1 MLRQLGAFSICRWNT
16 HHKHRSF
23 NISEPR
29 INERIRVPEVR
40 LVGPAGEQ
48 VGIVRIED
56 ALRLAAESDLDLVE
70 VAPQA
75 KPPVCKL
82 MDFGKYKYEAAVK
95 AREARKNQT
104 NTVLKEIRF
113 RLKID
118 THDYETKRGHAL
130 RFLGAGDKVK
140 AMIQFRGREQ
150 QRPEMGLR
158 LLQRFAEDVAE
169 VGVVESSPRI
179 DGRNMVM
186 VIGPLKNKAE
196 AKAEARRAT
205 QRAEAK
211 AQNEAKATGRVDTS
225 GDDQAP
231 LTQSLADLLPEGFQV
246 NTAAE
251 PEAPAA
257 AAAPEAAV
265 ETPAAAAPA
274 LRPSAGSSQGCRGSS
289 GAGGSEAGGSQA
301 GGSQGRKRPEARS
314 AQGCPAAE
322 GHRHP
327 RPQAP
332 AAPKAAEAATPAP
345 AAPSLRQCLLHRS
358 RWPGPLR
365 RSPLHAPRHHGPR
378 PSRQARRPTSSKLR
392 KVPPSGSQQPACRPQ
407 GRLHERTADI
417 VCGYV
422 RRSVPMPKMKTHS
435 GAKKRFKLTGSGKL
449 RRQQANRRHYLE
461 HKSSR
466 LTRRLAGDKIVF
478 KGDAKVI
485 RKMLGI

>member
-16 HHKHRSF
+16 HLNNRSS

-150 QRPEMGLR
+150 QRPEMGIR
-158 LLQRFAEDVAE
+158 LLQRFADDVAE

-186 VIGPLKNKAE
+186 VVGPLKNKAE

-211 AQNEAKATGRVDTS
+211 AQNEAKAGGRVDVS
-225 GDDQAP
+225 RDQPAM
-231 LTQSLADLLPEGFQV
+231 TQSLADLLPEGFAV
-246 NTAAE
+246 NTEEAAPE
-251 PEAPAA
+251 VTAEAAMASTSAEAPAEAVAAPEAEAPATEAPKQEAPKQEAPKQEAPVEEAPKQEAPKAAPVKEAPKQAAPKREAPKA
-257 AAAPEAAV
+257 AAAPRPAVSKPAAARAP
-265 ETPAAAAPA
+265 ESPRPAAAAPVA
-274 LRPSAGSSQGCRGSS
+274 PKPAGVPSPPP
-289 GAGGSEAGGSQA
+289 
-301 GGSQGRKRPEARS
+301 KPVAR
-314 AQGCPAAE
+314 
-322 GHRHP
+322 
-327 RPQAP
+327 P
-332 AAPKAAEAATPAP
+332 AAPKPAARP
-345 AAPSLRQCLLHRS
+345 AAPK
-358 RWPGPLR
+358 PG
-365 RSPLHAPRHHGPR
+365 
-378 PSRQARRPTSSKLR
+378 TK
-392 KVPPSGSQQPACRPQ
+392 
-407 GRLHERTADI
+407 
-417 VCGYV
+417 
-422 RRSVPMPKMKTHS
+422 KT
-435 GAKKRFKLTGSGKL
+435 
-449 RRQQANRRHYLE
+449 N
-461 HKSSR
+461 
-466 LTRRLAGDKIVF
+466 
-478 KGDAKVI
+478 
-485 RKMLGI
+485 

>member
-1 MLRQLGAFSICRWNT
+1 M
-16 HHKHRSF
+16 
-23 NISEPR
+23 
-29 INERIRVPEVR
+29 NERIRVPEVR

-150 QRPEMGLR
+150 QRPEMGIR
-158 LLQRFAEDVAE
+158 LLQRFADDVAE

-186 VIGPLKNKAE
+186 VVGPLKNKAE

-211 AQNEAKATGRVDTS
+211 AQNEAKASGRVDTS

-231 LTQSLADLLPEGFQV
+231 LTQSLADLLPEGFAI
-246 NTAAE
+246 TTE
-251 PEAPAA
+251 PETVAEAPAQEPA
-257 AAAPEAAV
+257 AVEPAAAEAPAKAAEAPKQEAPKQEAPKAAAPKAAAPKAAAPKAAAPKAAPAPKAA
-265 ETPAAAAPA
+265 EKPAAAAPA
-274 LRPSAGSSQGCRGSS
+274 
-289 GAGGSEAGGSQA
+289 
-301 GGSQGRKRPEARS
+301 
-314 AQGCPAAE
+314 
-322 GHRHP
+322 
-327 RPQAP
+327 AP
-332 AAPKAAEAATPAP
+332 AAPAAAPKPAAVPAPPKPVARP
-345 AAPSLRQCLLHRS
+345 AAPKPAAR
-358 RWPGPLR
+358 P
-365 RSPLHAPRHHGPR
+365 APK
-378 PSRQARRPTSSKLR
+378 A
-392 KVPPSGSQQPACRPQ
+392 VPKPA
-407 GRLHERTADI
+407 G
-417 VCGYV
+417 
-422 RRSVPMPKMKTHS
+422 KKT
-435 GAKKRFKLTGSGKL
+435 T
-449 RRQQANRRHYLE
+449 
-461 HKSSR
+461 
-466 LTRRLAGDKIVF
+466 
-478 KGDAKVI
+478 
-485 RKMLGI
+485 

>member
-1 MLRQLGAFSICRWNT
+1 MRPTAAMCGWRVSFCRIVFQFASGVLSHPRRPFSQFHREARLPGKGRAFPAGTVLAKRGQPLRVCLSDPRGLRLLRQLGAFSVCRWNT
-16 HHKHRSF
+16 NHEHRSF

-211 AQNEAKATGRVDTS
+211 AQNEAKAAGRVDTS
-225 GDDQAP
+225 GADQAP
-231 LTQSLADLLPEGFQV
+231 LTQSLADLLPEGFAITTEPETEAPEQEPAPAV
-246 NTAAE
+246 EPDVAEAPKQEAPKAAE
-251 PEAPAA
+251 APKQEAPK
-257 AAAPEAAV
+257 AAAPK
-265 ETPAAAAPA
+265 AAAPKA
-274 LRPSAGSSQGCRGSS
+274 
-289 GAGGSEAGGSQA
+289 
-301 GGSQGRKRPEARS
+301 
-314 AQGCPAAE
+314 
-322 GHRHP
+322 
-327 RPQAP
+327 
-332 AAPKAAEAATPAP
+332 AAPKAAE
-345 AAPSLRQCLLHRS
+345 
-358 RWPGPLR
+358 
-365 RSPLHAPRHHGPR
+365 
-378 PSRQARRPTSSKLR
+378 
-392 KVPPSGSQQPACRPQ
+392 
-407 GRLHERTADI
+407 
-417 VCGYV
+417 
-422 RRSVPMPKMKTHS
+422 
-435 GAKKRFKLTGSGKL
+435 
-449 RRQQANRRHYLE
+449 
-461 HKSSR
+461 
-466 LTRRLAGDKIVF
+466 
-478 KGDAKVI
+478 
-485 RKMLGI
+485 

>member
-1 MLRQLGAFSICRWNT
+1 MRQQLGAFSICRWNT
-16 HHKHRSF
+16 HHNNRSF
-23 NISEPR
+23 DISEPR

-56 ALRLAAESDLDLVE
+56 ALRLAAEADLDLVE

-150 QRPEMGLR
+150 QRPEMGIR

-169 VGVVESSPRI
+169 VGVIESSPRI

-196 AKAEARRAT
+196 AKAEARRAA

-211 AQNEAKATGRVDTS
+211 AQNEAKAAGRIDVS
-225 GDDQAP
+225 GEDAP
-231 LTQSLADLLPEGFQV
+231 LTQSLADLLPAELLTQAGETQAEETASETV
-246 NTAAE
+246 EAEAAE
-251 PEAPAA
+251 VEEAPVVE
-257 AAAPEAAV
+257 AAPVAEETVVEEAPVVEKAPVVEAAPV
-265 ETPAAAAPA
+265 AEPAKAPAPVKAPQPAKAPVQAAPKPVVPAAP
-274 LRPSAGSSQGCRGSS
+274 
-289 GAGGSEAGGSQA
+289 
-301 GGSQGRKRPEARS
+301 K
-314 AQGCPAAE
+314 PAATPVPKPMAKPAVPKPAA
-322 GHRHP
+322 R
-327 RPQAP
+327 P
-332 AAPKAAEAATPAP
+332 AAPKAAPKP
-345 AAPSLRQCLLHRS
+345 AA
-358 RWPGPLR
+358 
-365 RSPLHAPRHHGPR
+365 
-378 PSRQARRPTSSKLR
+378 R
-392 KVPPSGSQQPACRPQ
+392 K
-407 GRLHERTADI
+407 T
-417 VCGYV
+417 
-422 RRSVPMPKMKTHS
+422 
-435 GAKKRFKLTGSGKL
+435 
-449 RRQQANRRHYLE
+449 N
-461 HKSSR
+461 
-466 LTRRLAGDKIVF
+466 
-478 KGDAKVI
+478 
-485 RKMLGI
+485 

>member
-1 MLRQLGAFSICRWNT
+1 MAPRGAAPIFEAFDCTSNWRPSLFAGET
-16 HHKHRSF
+16 HHNHRSF

-118 THDYETKRGHAL
+118 KHDYETKRGHAL

-150 QRPEMGLR
+150 QRPEMGIR

-196 AKAEARRAT
+196 AKAEARRAA

-211 AQNEAKATGRVDTS
+211 AQNEAKAASRVDTS
-225 GDDQAP
+225 GDQGP
-231 LTQSLADLLPEGFQV
+231 MTQSLADLLPAGL
-246 NTAAE
+246 TAAE
-251 PEAPAA
+251 EEPTQET
-257 AAAPEAAV
+257 AAPVV
-265 ETPAAAAPA
+265 E
-274 LRPSAGSSQGCRGSS
+274 
-289 GAGGSEAGGSQA
+289 E
-301 GGSQGRKRPEARS
+301 
-314 AQGCPAAE
+314 
-322 GHRHP
+322 
-327 RPQAP
+327 
-332 AAPKAAEAATPAP
+332 ATPAP
-345 AAPSLRQCLLHRS
+345 AEEAPVSAAPAEPEAAEETPAVEEIPAAEEAPVVEEAPAPVAAPAQEAPKPAVPS
-358 RWPGPLR
+358 APKPAVPAAPKPMAKPAAPKPG
-365 RSPLHAPRHHGPR
+365 A
-378 PSRQARRPTSSKLR
+378 RPTAPKAAPKPASR
-392 KVPPSGSQQPACRPQ
+392 K
-407 GRLHERTADI
+407 T
-417 VCGYV
+417 
-422 RRSVPMPKMKTHS
+422 
-435 GAKKRFKLTGSGKL
+435 
-449 RRQQANRRHYLE
+449 N
-461 HKSSR
+461 
-466 LTRRLAGDKIVF
+466 
-478 KGDAKVI
+478 
-485 RKMLGI
+485 

>member
-16 HHKHRSF
+16 NHKHRSF

-225 GDDQAP
+225 GADQAP
-231 LTQSLADLLPEGFQV
+231 LTQSLADLLPEGYQV
-246 NTAAE
+246 NTPAE

-265 ETPAAAAPA
+265 DAPAAAAAEAPLQEAPKQEAPKQEAPKAAPPKREAPKAAAAKPPA
-274 LRPSAGSSQGCRGSS
+274 
-289 GAGGSEAGGSQA
+289 
-301 GGSQGRKRPEARS
+301 
-314 AQGCPAAE
+314 PAAA
-322 GHRHP
+322 
-327 RPQAP
+327 AP

-345 AAPSLRQCLLHRS
+345 AAPKPAAVPAPPKPVARPAAPKPAAR
-358 RWPGPLR
+358 PA
-365 RSPLHAPRHHGPR
+365 APRATP
-378 PSRQARRPTSSKLR
+378 K
-392 KVPPSGSQQPACRPQ
+392 PA
-407 GRLHERTADI
+407 G
-417 VCGYV
+417 
-422 RRSVPMPKMKTHS
+422 KKT
-435 GAKKRFKLTGSGKL
+435 
-449 RRQQANRRHYLE
+449 N
-461 HKSSR
+461 
-466 LTRRLAGDKIVF
+466 
-478 KGDAKVI
+478 
-485 RKMLGI
+485 

>member
-1 MLRQLGAFSICRWNT
+1 M
-16 HHKHRSF
+16 
-23 NISEPR
+23 SEPR

-150 QRPEMGLR
+150 QRPEMGIR
-158 LLQRFAEDVAE
+158 LLQRFADDVAE

-186 VIGPLKNKAE
+186 VVGPLKNKAE

-211 AQNEAKATGRVDTS
+211 AQNEAKASGRVDTS
-225 GDDQAP
+225 GQDQAP
-231 LTQSLADLLPEGFQV
+231 MTQSLADLLPEGFTV
-246 NTAAE
+246 STE
-251 PEAPAA
+251 PEAAAPKQEAPEADAAKQEAPKAEAPKQEAPKQEAPKAAAPKQEAPKVAAPKQEAPKAAAPKSAPAPKPAA
-257 AAAPEAAV
+257 AKPEAAAP
-265 ETPAAAAPA
+265 TAPKPAAVPAP
-274 LRPSAGSSQGCRGSS
+274 P
-289 GAGGSEAGGSQA
+289 
-301 GGSQGRKRPEARS
+301 KPVAR
-314 AQGCPAAE
+314 
-322 GHRHP
+322 
-327 RPQAP
+327 P
-332 AAPKAAEAATPAP
+332 AAPKPAARPAP
-345 AAPSLRQCLLHRS
+345 KA
-358 RWPGPLR
+358 
-365 RSPLHAPRHHGPR
+365 
-378 PSRQARRPTSSKLR
+378 
-392 KVPPSGSQQPACRPQ
+392 VPKPA
-407 GRLHERTADI
+407 G
-417 VCGYV
+417 
-422 RRSVPMPKMKTHS
+422 KKT
-435 GAKKRFKLTGSGKL
+435 
-449 RRQQANRRHYLE
+449 N
-461 HKSSR
+461 
-466 LTRRLAGDKIVF
+466 
-478 KGDAKVI
+478 
-485 RKMLGI
+485 

>member
-1 MLRQLGAFSICRWNT
+1 VQPPWRKAHPIFEAFDCSGNWGPSLFCRWNT
-16 HHKHRSF
+16 HNNHRSF

-150 QRPEMGLR
+150 QRPEMGIR
-158 LLQRFAEDVAE
+158 LLQRFADDVAE

-186 VIGPLKNKAE
+186 VVGPLKNKAE

-211 AQNEAKATGRVDTS
+211 AQNEAKASGRVDVS
-225 GDDQAP
+225 GDDFVP
-231 LTQSLADLLPEGFQV
+231 LTQSLADLLPEGFAI
-246 NTAAE
+246 TTE
-251 PEAPAA
+251 PEADVPQAEEAEAAAPAA
-257 AAAPEAAV
+257 AEASEADSAAAEPAAKASAAEAAPAAEAPVREAAPQEAPKQTAPKATAPRTAAPRREAPKAAPAPAKAPVAPRPAV
-265 ETPAAAAPA
+265 EAAKPAAAAPA
-274 LRPSAGSSQGCRGSS
+274 AS
-289 GAGGSEAGGSQA
+289 
-301 GGSQGRKRPEARS
+301 K
-314 AQGCPAAE
+314 PAVPMPKPV
-322 GHRHP
+322 P
-327 RPQAP
+327 RP
-332 AAPKAAEAATPAP
+332 AAPKPAARPAP
-345 AAPSLRQCLLHRS
+345 KAAPK
-358 RWPGPLR
+358 P
-365 RSPLHAPRHHGPR
+365 A
-378 PSRQARRPTSSKLR
+378 SK
-392 KVPPSGSQQPACRPQ
+392 
-407 GRLHERTADI
+407 
-417 VCGYV
+417 
-422 RRSVPMPKMKTHS
+422 KT
-435 GAKKRFKLTGSGKL
+435 T
-449 RRQQANRRHYLE
+449 
-461 HKSSR
+461 
-466 LTRRLAGDKIVF
+466 
-478 KGDAKVI
+478 
-485 RKMLGI
+485 

>member
-211 AQNEAKATGRVDTS
+211 AQNEAKASGRIDVS
-225 GDDQAP
+225 GDDQVP

-246 NTAAE
+246 NTEAA
-251 PEAPAA
+251 PEASA

-265 ETPAAAAPA
+265 EAPAAEAPAEAPEQPAEAPKQEAPKQEAPKQEAPKAAEPKREAPKAAAPKAAPAKAPAPKAAAPA
-274 LRPSAGSSQGCRGSS
+274 APQ
-289 GAGGSEAGGSQA
+289 
-301 GGSQGRKRPEARS
+301 
-314 AQGCPAAE
+314 AAE
-322 GHRHP
+322 AEAP
-327 RPQAP
+327 AP
-332 AAPKAAEAATPAP
+332 AAPKPAAVPAPPKPVARP
-345 AAPSLRQCLLHRS
+345 AAPK
-358 RWPGPLR
+358 PGARPAVPR
-365 RSPLHAPRHHGPR
+365 AP
-378 PSRQARRPTSSKLR
+378 K
-392 KVPPSGSQQPACRPQ
+392 PA
-407 GRLHERTADI
+407 G
-417 VCGYV
+417 
-422 RRSVPMPKMKTHS
+422 KKT
-435 GAKKRFKLTGSGKL
+435 T
-449 RRQQANRRHYLE
+449 
-461 HKSSR
+461 
-466 LTRRLAGDKIVF
+466 
-478 KGDAKVI
+478 
-485 RKMLGI
+485 

>member
-1 MLRQLGAFSICRWNT
+1 M
-16 HHKHRSF
+16 
-23 NISEPR
+23 
-29 INERIRVPEVR
+29 NERIRVPEVR

-150 QRPEMGLR
+150 QRPEMGIR
-158 LLQRFAEDVAE
+158 LLQRFADDVAE

-186 VIGPLKNKAE
+186 VVGPLKNKAE

-211 AQNEAKATGRVDTS
+211 AQNEAKASGRVDTS

-231 LTQSLADLLPEGFQV
+231 LTQSLADLLPEGFTV
-246 NTAAE
+246 STE
-251 PEAPAA
+251 PEAVAEAPAQEPAAVVEPAA
-257 AAAPEAAV
+257 AEAPAKAAEAPKQEAPKQEAPKAVAPKAAPKAAAPKAAPAPKAAA
-265 ETPAAAAPA
+265 EKPAAAAPA
-274 LRPSAGSSQGCRGSS
+274 A
-289 GAGGSEAGGSQA
+289 
-301 GGSQGRKRPEARS
+301 
-314 AQGCPAAE
+314 PAAAPKPAAVPAPPKPVA
-322 GHRHP
+322 R
-327 RPQAP
+327 P
-332 AAPKAAEAATPAP
+332 AAPKPAARPAP
-345 AAPSLRQCLLHRS
+345 KAAP
-358 RWPGPLR
+358 
-365 RSPLHAPRHHGPR
+365 
-378 PSRQARRPTSSKLR
+378 K
-392 KVPPSGSQQPACRPQ
+392 PA
-407 GRLHERTADI
+407 G
-417 VCGYV
+417 
-422 RRSVPMPKMKTHS
+422 KKT
-435 GAKKRFKLTGSGKL
+435 T
-449 RRQQANRRHYLE
+449 
-461 HKSSR
+461 
-466 LTRRLAGDKIVF
+466 
-478 KGDAKVI
+478 
-485 RKMLGI
+485 

>member
-1 MLRQLGAFSICRWNT
+1 MRQQLGAFSICRWNT
-16 HHKHRSF
+16 HHNNRSF
-23 NISEPR
+23 DISEPR

-56 ALRLAAESDLDLVE
+56 ALRLAAEADLDLVE

-150 QRPEMGLR
+150 QRPEMGIR

-169 VGVVESSPRI
+169 VGVIESSPRI

-196 AKAEARRAT
+196 AKAEARRAA

-211 AQNEAKATGRVDTS
+211 AQNEAKAAGRIDVS
-225 GDDQAP
+225 GEDAP
-231 LTQSLADLLPEGFQV
+231 LTQSLADLLPAELLTQV
-246 NTAAE
+246 EETQAE
-251 PEAPAA
+251 ET
-257 AAAPEAAV
+257 APEAVEAEVAETEEAPVAEDTVADEAPVVEAV
-265 ETPAAAAPA
+265 PVAEEAVVVEEAPVVEAAPVVEKAPVVEAAPVAAPA
-274 LRPSAGSSQGCRGSS
+274 PAK
-289 GAGGSEAGGSQA
+289 APEQA
-301 GGSQGRKRPEARS
+301 APKPVV
-314 AQGCPAAE
+314 PAAPKPAATPVPKPMAKPAVPKPAA
-322 GHRHP
+322 R
-327 RPQAP
+327 P
-332 AAPKAAEAATPAP
+332 AAPKAAPKP
-345 AAPSLRQCLLHRS
+345 AA
-358 RWPGPLR
+358 
-365 RSPLHAPRHHGPR
+365 
-378 PSRQARRPTSSKLR
+378 R
-392 KVPPSGSQQPACRPQ
+392 K
-407 GRLHERTADI
+407 T
-417 VCGYV
+417 
-422 RRSVPMPKMKTHS
+422 
-435 GAKKRFKLTGSGKL
+435 
-449 RRQQANRRHYLE
+449 N
-461 HKSSR
+461 
-466 LTRRLAGDKIVF
+466 
-478 KGDAKVI
+478 
-485 RKMLGI
+485 

>member
-1 MLRQLGAFSICRWNT
+1 MPGLNNN
-16 HHKHRSF
+16 HRSF

-150 QRPEMGLR
+150 QRPEMGIR
-158 LLQRFAEDVAE
+158 LLQRFADDVAE

-186 VIGPLKNKAE
+186 VVGPLKNKAE

-211 AQNEAKATGRVDTS
+211 AQNEAKASGRVDTS
-225 GDDQAP
+225 GQDQAP
-231 LTQSLADLLPEGFQV
+231 MTQSLADLLPEGFTV
-246 NTAAE
+246 STE
-251 PEAPAA
+251 PE
-257 AAAPEAAV
+257 AAAPEQEAPKQEAPKAAAPKQ
-265 ETPAAAAPA
+265 EAPKAAAPKQEAPKAAAPKAAPAPKPAAA
-274 LRPSAGSSQGCRGSS
+274 PS
-289 GAGGSEAGGSQA
+289 
-301 GGSQGRKRPEARS
+301 PEA
-314 AQGCPAAE
+314 A
-322 GHRHP
+322 
-327 RPQAP
+327 AP
-332 AAPKAAEAATPAP
+332 AAPKPAAVPAPPKPVARP
-345 AAPSLRQCLLHRS
+345 AAPKPAAR
-358 RWPGPLR
+358 P
-365 RSPLHAPRHHGPR
+365 APK
-378 PSRQARRPTSSKLR
+378 A
-392 KVPPSGSQQPACRPQ
+392 VPKPA
-407 GRLHERTADI
+407 G
-417 VCGYV
+417 
-422 RRSVPMPKMKTHS
+422 KKT
-435 GAKKRFKLTGSGKL
+435 
-449 RRQQANRRHYLE
+449 N
-461 HKSSR
+461 
-466 LTRRLAGDKIVF
+466 
-478 KGDAKVI
+478 
-485 RKMLGI
+485 

>member
-1 MLRQLGAFSICRWNT
+1 MQSLRGRAHPIFEAFDCSGNWGPSLFCRWNT
-16 HHKHRSF
+16 HYKHRSF

-211 AQNEAKATGRVDTS
+211 AQNEAKAAGRVDVS
-225 GDDQAP
+225 GKDQAP
-231 LTQSLADLLPEGFQV
+231 MTQSLGDLLPEGFKV
-246 NTAAE
+246 SADTAA
-251 PEAPAA
+251 EAPAA
-257 AAAPEAAV
+257 AATEAPAQEAPAAEAPAQEAPATEAV
-265 ETPAAAAPA
+265 AQEAPAAEAPAAAPA
-274 LRPSAGSSQGCRGSS
+274 P
-289 GAGGSEAGGSQA
+289 
-301 GGSQGRKRPEARS
+301 K
-314 AQGCPAAE
+314 AA
-322 GHRHP
+322 
-327 RPQAP
+327 AP
-332 AAPKAAEAATPAP
+332 APKAAEPAAAKVPAPQAPKAETPAP
-345 AAPSLRQCLLHRS
+345 AAPKPAAVPAPPKPVARPAAPKPVAR
-358 RWPGPLR
+358 PA
-365 RSPLHAPRHHGPR
+365 APR
-378 PSRQARRPTSSKLR
+378 PTPK
-392 KVPPSGSQQPACRPQ
+392 PA
-407 GRLHERTADI
+407 G
-417 VCGYV
+417 
-422 RRSVPMPKMKTHS
+422 KKT
-435 GAKKRFKLTGSGKL
+435 
-449 RRQQANRRHYLE
+449 N
-461 HKSSR
+461 
-466 LTRRLAGDKIVF
+466 
-478 KGDAKVI
+478 
-485 RKMLGI
+485 

>member
-1 MLRQLGAFSICRWNT
+1 
-16 HHKHRSF
+16 
-23 NISEPR
+23 
-29 INERIRVPEVR
+29 VR

-158 LLQRFAEDVAE
+158 LLQRFAEDVAD

-196 AKAEARRAT
+196 AKAEARRTA

-211 AQNEAKATGRVDTS
+211 AQNEAKAAGRIDTS
-225 GDDQAP
+225 GDEQAP
-231 LTQSLADLLPEGFQV
+231 MTQSLADLLPEGFQV
-246 NTAAE
+246 NT
-251 PEAPAA
+251 EAPA
-257 AAAPEAAV
+257 PEPAVETPEPAV
-265 ETPAAAAPA
+265 ETPAAKAPEAPKQETPKAEEPKREAPKVAAPKA
-274 LRPSAGSSQGCRGSS
+274 AAP
-289 GAGGSEAGGSQA
+289 
-301 GGSQGRKRPEARS
+301 KP
-314 AQGCPAAE
+314 PAPA
-322 GHRHP
+322 P
-327 RPQAP
+327 AAP
-332 AAPKAAEAATPAP
+332 AAPKAAEAEAAAP
-345 AAPSLRQCLLHRS
+345 AAPKPAAVPAPPKPVARPAAPKPAAR
-358 RWPGPLR
+358 PA
-365 RSPLHAPRHHGPR
+365 APRATP
-378 PSRQARRPTSSKLR
+378 K
-392 KVPPSGSQQPACRPQ
+392 PA
-407 GRLHERTADI
+407 G
-417 VCGYV
+417 
-422 RRSVPMPKMKTHS
+422 KKT
-435 GAKKRFKLTGSGKL
+435 T
-449 RRQQANRRHYLE
+449 
-461 HKSSR
+461 
-466 LTRRLAGDKIVF
+466 
-478 KGDAKVI
+478 
-485 RKMLGI
+485 

>member
-1 MLRQLGAFSICRWNT
+1 VQSPRSRHIRPSRPSIAPAIGGLLYFAGGT
-16 HHKHRSF
+16 HNNHRSF

-150 QRPEMGLR
+150 QRPEMGIR
-158 LLQRFAEDVAE
+158 LLQRFADDVAE

-186 VIGPLKNKAE
+186 VVGPLKNKAE

-211 AQNEAKATGRVDTS
+211 AQNEAKASGRVDVS
-225 GDDQAP
+225 GDDFVP
-231 LTQSLADLLPEGFQV
+231 LTQSLADLLPEGFAI
-246 NTAAE
+246 TTE
-251 PEAPAA
+251 PEADVPQAEEAEAAAPAA
-257 AAAPEAAV
+257 AEASEADSAAAEPAAKASAAEAAPAAEAPVREAAPQEAPKQTAPKAAAPRAAAPRREAPKAAPAPAKAPV
-265 ETPAAAAPA
+265 APRPAEAAEAAKPAAAAPA
-274 LRPSAGSSQGCRGSS
+274 
-289 GAGGSEAGGSQA
+289 
-301 GGSQGRKRPEARS
+301 
-314 AQGCPAAE
+314 PAASKPAAVPMPKPV
-322 GHRHP
+322 P
-327 RPQAP
+327 RP
-332 AAPKAAEAATPAP
+332 AAPKPAARPAP
-345 AAPSLRQCLLHRS
+345 KAAPK
-358 RWPGPLR
+358 P
-365 RSPLHAPRHHGPR
+365 A
-378 PSRQARRPTSSKLR
+378 SK
-392 KVPPSGSQQPACRPQ
+392 
-407 GRLHERTADI
+407 
-417 VCGYV
+417 
-422 RRSVPMPKMKTHS
+422 KT
-435 GAKKRFKLTGSGKL
+435 T
-449 RRQQANRRHYLE
+449 
-461 HKSSR
+461 
-466 LTRRLAGDKIVF
+466 
-478 KGDAKVI
+478 
-485 RKMLGI
+485 

>member
-1 MLRQLGAFSICRWNT
+1 
-16 HHKHRSF
+16 
-23 NISEPR
+23 
-29 INERIRVPEVR
+29 VR

-150 QRPEMGLR
+150 QRPEMGIR
-158 LLQRFAEDVAE
+158 LLQRFADDVAE

-186 VIGPLKNKAE
+186 VVGPLKNKAE

-211 AQNEAKATGRVDTS
+211 AQNEAKASGRVDTS
-225 GDDQAP
+225 GENQSS
-231 LTQSLADLLPEGFQV
+231 LTQSLADLLPEGFLSSTDETTEGVQPEAVEIDGEDTVADDTV
-246 NTAAE
+246 NEDTATVDTVQEQQTSAPAGNE
-251 PEAPAA
+251 APVKEAPVEETPAQDAPVAEAPAVE
-257 AAAPEAAV
+257 APVAEKAPVTETVNEEAA
-265 ETPAAAAPA
+265 ETPRQAASKAPA
-274 LRPSAGSSQGCRGSS
+274 P
-289 GAGGSEAGGSQA
+289 
-301 GGSQGRKRPEARS
+301 KRE
-314 AQGCPAAE
+314 
-322 GHRHP
+322 
-327 RPQAP
+327 AP
-332 AAPKAAEAATPAP
+332 AAPKAPAAKAPVAKAAEAAAPAPEAAAAPKPAAVPSPPKPVARP
-345 AAPSLRQCLLHRS
+345 AAPKPAAR
-358 RWPGPLR
+358 PAVPK
-365 RSPLHAPRHHGPR
+365 AP
-378 PSRQARRPTSSKLR
+378 K
-392 KVPPSGSQQPACRPQ
+392 PA
-407 GRLHERTADI
+407 G
-417 VCGYV
+417 
-422 RRSVPMPKMKTHS
+422 KKT
-435 GAKKRFKLTGSGKL
+435 
-449 RRQQANRRHYLE
+449 N
-461 HKSSR
+461 
-466 LTRRLAGDKIVF
+466 
-478 KGDAKVI
+478 
-485 RKMLGI
+485 

>member
-1 MLRQLGAFSICRWNT
+1 
-16 HHKHRSF
+16 
-23 NISEPR
+23 
-29 INERIRVPEVR
+29 

-150 QRPEMGLR
+150 QRPEMGIR

-169 VGVVESSPRI
+169 VGVIESSPRI

-196 AKAEARRAT
+196 AKAEARRAA

-211 AQNEAKATGRVDTS
+211 AQNEAKAAGRIDVS
-225 GDDQAP
+225 GEDAP
-231 LTQSLADLLPEGFQV
+231 LTQSLADLLP
-246 NTAAE
+246 AE
-251 PEAPAA
+251 LLTQAEDTQAEET
-257 AAAPEAAV
+257 APEAVEAEAAEV
-265 ETPAAAAPA
+265 EETPAAEETVVEEAPVVEAAPVVEEAPVVEAAPVAEKAPVVEAAPVVAAPA
-274 LRPSAGSSQGCRGSS
+274 PAK
-289 GAGGSEAGGSQA
+289 AAAKAPAPVKAPAPAKAPEQA
-301 GGSQGRKRPEARS
+301 APKPVV
-314 AQGCPAAE
+314 PAAPKPAATPVPKPMAKPAVPKPAA
-322 GHRHP
+322 R
-327 RPQAP
+327 P
-332 AAPKAAEAATPAP
+332 AAPKAAPKP
-345 AAPSLRQCLLHRS
+345 AA
-358 RWPGPLR
+358 
-365 RSPLHAPRHHGPR
+365 
-378 PSRQARRPTSSKLR
+378 R
-392 KVPPSGSQQPACRPQ
+392 K
-407 GRLHERTADI
+407 T
-417 VCGYV
+417 
-422 RRSVPMPKMKTHS
+422 
-435 GAKKRFKLTGSGKL
+435 
-449 RRQQANRRHYLE
+449 N
-461 HKSSR
+461 
-466 LTRRLAGDKIVF
+466 
-478 KGDAKVI
+478 
-485 RKMLGI
+485 

>member
-1 MLRQLGAFSICRWNT
+1 M
-16 HHKHRSF
+16 
-23 NISEPR
+23 
-29 INERIRVPEVR
+29 R

-150 QRPEMGLR
+150 QRPEMGIR
-158 LLQRFAEDVAE
+158 LLQRFADDVAE

-186 VIGPLKNKAE
+186 VVGPLKNKAE

-211 AQNEAKATGRVDTS
+211 AENEAKASGRVDTS

-231 LTQSLADLLPEGFQV
+231 LTQSLADLLPEGFAI
-246 NTAAE
+246 NTE
-251 PEAPAA
+251 PEAEAPVQEPAPVVESAAAEAPKQEALKAEAPKQEAPKAAAPKQEVPKAAAPKA
-257 AAAPEAAV
+257 AAAPRAA
-265 ETPAAAAPA
+265 EPKAAPAPKAAAEKPAAAAPA
-274 LRPSAGSSQGCRGSS
+274 AAP
-289 GAGGSEAGGSQA
+289 
-301 GGSQGRKRPEARS
+301 K
-314 AQGCPAAE
+314 PAAVPAPPKPVA
-322 GHRHP
+322 R
-327 RPQAP
+327 P
-332 AAPKAAEAATPAP
+332 AAPKPAARPAP
-345 AAPSLRQCLLHRS
+345 KAAP
-358 RWPGPLR
+358 
-365 RSPLHAPRHHGPR
+365 
-378 PSRQARRPTSSKLR
+378 K
-392 KVPPSGSQQPACRPQ
+392 PA
-407 GRLHERTADI
+407 G
-417 VCGYV
+417 
-422 RRSVPMPKMKTHS
+422 KKT
-435 GAKKRFKLTGSGKL
+435 T
-449 RRQQANRRHYLE
+449 
-461 HKSSR
+461 
-466 LTRRLAGDKIVF
+466 
-478 KGDAKVI
+478 
-485 RKMLGI
+485 